1 MWSSVRSAGR
11 GARRAVAA
19 VGARGGRT
27 ARRAAVAAG
36 RDARSVAGTAT
47 AAATRRL
54 QPRPRGL
61 IEAERPQAVA
71 PAADPAPVS
80 ATATTAELPADSA
93 AAADGAGRVALRTA
107 PRGPDGGRRRVQ
119 GPAPGGPGRGP
130 LPPLVAPGGNGH
142 HGLGYDEE
150 PEPPEETGLDLAGSD
165 IDSEEDAAV
174 AVPTQVRVGQRA
186 QRHGVIVPLRVPFRT
201 RLKATVGLCALVV
214 FLGTATAL
222 IVVGLALAGAQA
234 LSGL

>member
-1 MWSSVRSAGR
+1 M
-11 GARRAVAA
+11 
-19 VGARGGRT
+19 
-27 ARRAAVAAG
+27 
-36 RDARSVAGTAT
+36 
-47 AAATRRL
+47 
-54 QPRPRGL
+54 
-61 IEAERPQAVA
+61 
-71 PAADPAPVS
+71 
-80 ATATTAELPADSA
+80 
-93 AAADGAGRVALRTA
+93 
-107 PRGPDGGRRRVQ
+107 Q

-130 LPPLVAPGGNGH
+130 WPPLVAPGGNGH

-150 PEPPEETGLDLAGSD
+150 PEPPEEAGLDLAGSD
-165 IDSEEDAAV
+165 IDSEEDAAVAV

-222 IVVGLALAGAQA
+222 VVVGLALAGAQA